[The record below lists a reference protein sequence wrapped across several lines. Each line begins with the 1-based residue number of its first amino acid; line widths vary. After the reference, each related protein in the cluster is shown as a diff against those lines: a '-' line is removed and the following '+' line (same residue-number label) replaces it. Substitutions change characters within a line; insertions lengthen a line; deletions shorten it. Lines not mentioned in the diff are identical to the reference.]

1 MTINAKKNAIGTF
14 AYNLLILQNVS
25 ISWDHP
31 QGVYIKQAHKNTDE
45 L

>member
-1 MTINAKKNAIGTF
+1 MTINAKNIAMGTF
-14 AYNLLILQNVS
+14 AYNLLRLQNVS

-31 QGVYIKQAHKNTDE
+31 QGVYIKQAHENTDE